1 MNTLTA
7 ISVERLLALFLG
19 LSNEHVVTLKRT
31 YVAVITVWALSP
43 STAVVSFIKCTMT
56 LWSTYVATLLALL
69 IAIVSYTR
77 IFRTLYYRRRRINE
91 QYRLE
96 RQGQKSPLKLARYI
110 KAVSSA
116 LRILVALVR
125 CYLPYAAVTALWSI
139 LGLESVPLPVT
150 LCKITLVN
158 NNSSLSWKIKEVER
172 KVQKKIGEIL
182 CRGELSVRPNK
193 RAS

>member
-19 LSNEHVVTLKRT
+19 LRYEHVVTLKRT

-91 QYRLE
+91 QYRKTGPKESIKVGTVHKGSEQCFAGTSGISWMLFTI
-96 RQGQKSPLKLARYI
+96 RCSNRFMVYPWSGISSSPCDPLQN
-110 KAVSSA
+110 
-116 LRILVALVR
+116 
-125 CYLPYAAVTALWSI
+125 YLS
-139 LGLESVPLPVT
+139 
-150 LCKITLVN
+150 K
-158 NNSSLSWKIKEVER
+158 
-172 KVQKKIGEIL
+172 
-182 CRGELSVRPNK
+182 
-193 RAS
+193 

>member
-19 LSNEHVVTLKRT
+19 LRYEHVVTLKRT

-116 LRILVALVR
+116 LRVLVALVR

-150 LCKITLVN
+150 LCKITLGN
-158 NNSSLSWKIKEVER
+158 NNSSLSWKIKEVKR

>member
-19 LSNEHVVTLKRT
+19 LRYEHVVTLRRT

-110 KAVSSA
+110 KAVNSA
-116 LRILVALVR
+116 LRVLVALVR

-158 NNSSLSWKIKEVER
+158 NNSSLSWKIKEVKR
-172 KVQKKIGEIL
+172 KV
-182 CRGELSVRPNK
+182 
-193 RAS
+193 

>member
-19 LSNEHVVTLKRT
+19 LRYEHVVTLKRT

-91 QYRLE
+91 QYRKTGPKE
-96 RQGQKSPLKLARYI
+96 SI
-110 KAVSSA
+110 KVGTVHKGSEQCFVGTSG
-116 LRILVALVR
+116 I
-125 CYLPYAAVTALWSI
+125 S
-139 LGLESVPLPVT
+139 
-150 LCKITLVN
+150 
-158 NNSSLSWKIKEVER
+158 
-172 KVQKKIGEIL
+172 
-182 CRGELSVRPNK
+182 
-193 RAS
+193 